1 MSIEH
6 ILLATDFSRQ
16 AERAEAYACELAAV
30 WGAKLTVLTV
40 LEFGPG
46 LNPESPVAQLYLN
59 ELSRQAQDALETVC
73 MRIAARGVRGVV
85 VETQIARGLPSKEI
99 VATAEAQRTDCLVVG
114 TAGKSGLEH
123 VLLGSTAERVI
134 RTAPCP
140 VLAVPTK
147 RAHFRGSAEQ
157 GGEMRP
163 SLKKMMIPVDFSD
176 CSLDALEY
184 GVVMARPMGAS
195 MTLLHVLEP
204 VSYGLDF
211 TLVSSPA
218 RQRRAVIERRL
229 ADIAQAIRAGGVSCD
244 FMVRG
249 GLPNDSI
256 LEAAKSL
263 PADWLVMGTHG
274 RRGLAHAM
282 YGSVVEFVLRQSP
295 CPILTVRSPKFRP
308 GHRRV
313 LTTSSVGEGS
323 S

>member
-16 AERAEAYACELAAV
+16 AEWAEAYACELAEV

-40 LEFGPG
+40 LEFDPE

-59 ELSRQAQDALETVC
+59 ELSKQAQDALETVR
-73 MRIAARGVRGVV
+73 MRIAGRGIA
-85 VETQIARGLPSKEI
+85 VEPQIVRGLPSKEI
-99 VATAEAQRTDCLVVG
+99 VATAEAQHTDCLVVG

-147 RAHFRGSAEQ
+147 REPLRGSAEQ
-157 GGEMRP
+157 AVEMRP
-163 SLKKMMIPVDFSD
+163 SLKKMVIPVDFSD

-184 GVVMARPMGAS
+184 GVVMARSMRAS

-211 TLVSSPA
+211 TLVSSHA
-218 RQRRAVIERRL
+218 RQRRDVIERRL
-229 ADIAQAIRAGGVSCD
+229 ADIAQAVRAGGISCD
-244 FMVRG
+244 FVVRG

-256 LEAAKSL
+256 LEVAKSL

-274 RRGLAHAM
+274 RRGLAHAL

-313 LTTSSVGEGS
+313 LTTSSAGEGS